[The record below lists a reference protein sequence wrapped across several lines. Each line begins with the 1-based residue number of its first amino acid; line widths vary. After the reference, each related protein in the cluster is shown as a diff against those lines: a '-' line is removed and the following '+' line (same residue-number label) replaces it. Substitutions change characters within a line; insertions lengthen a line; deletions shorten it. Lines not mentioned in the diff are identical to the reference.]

1 MAFKDVSQ
9 DGAFNK
15 VYYNILID
23 KDKYLTLKEE
33 LGDSEFAKI
42 PRVDVFASFH
52 GDLDFI
58 VKWRSNKPNP
68 VRRQDDGIWDRTS
81 KDGCLYLI
89 ENKVRIY
96 SSFCVGLI
104 NGYWDEEEC
113 NSIAK
118 KIVDSGENSMTAI
131 LDCIGE
137 AAKVWLRY
145 YTYKI
150 DGVSVLTGTPHSYI
164 YFLGSTCSI
173 YYLVEDEELIRRLYK
188 EGVPI

>member
-1 MAFKDVSQ
+1 MAFKDVRQ
-9 DGAFNK
+9 DGTFIQ

-42 PRVDVFASFH
+42 PTVDVFASFH

-58 VKWRSNKPNP
+58 VKSRSKKPYP
-68 VRRQDDGIWDRTS
+68 VSCRDDGIWDRTS

-96 SSFCVGLI
+96 SSFWVGLI

-118 KIVDSGENSMTAI
+118 KIVDSGENDMMEI
-131 LDCIGE
+131 LSCIRK
-137 AAKVWLRY
+137 AAEFWHRY

-150 DGVSVLTGTPHSYI
+150 DGVSVLTGSTHSDI
-164 YFLGSTCSI
+164 YFSGSTCSI
-173 YYLVEDEELIRRLYK
+173 YRLVDDEELIRRFYK
-188 EGVPI
+188 EGAPI

>member
-1 MAFKDVSQ
+1 MAFKDVIL
-9 DGAFNK
+9 DDAYDK

-33 LGDSEFAKI
+33 LGESEFAKI

-52 GDLDFI
+52 DDLDFI
-58 VKWRSNKPNP
+58 VKWRSNKPYP
-68 VRRQDDGIWDRTS
+68 VSSWDDGIWNRTS
-81 KDGCLYLI
+81 KNGCLYLI
-89 ENKVRIY
+89 ENRVRIY
-96 SSFCVGLI
+96 SSFCVGLT

-118 KIVDSGENSMTAI
+118 KIIDSGENSMTAI

-150 DGVSVLTGTPHSYI
+150 DGVSVLIGKPRNILSDTVY
-164 YFLGSTCSI
+164 SI
-173 YYLVEDEELIRRLYK
+173 YRLVDDEELIRRFFK
-188 EGVPI
+188 EGAPI

>member
-1 MAFKDVSQ
+1 MAFKDVIQ
-9 DGAFNK
+9 DGAFYQ

-52 GDLDFI
+52 DDLDFI
-58 VKWRSNKPNP
+58 VKWRSNKPYP
-68 VRRQDDGIWDRTS
+68 VSSWDDGIWNRTS

-89 ENKVRIY
+89 ENRVHLL

-118 KIVDSGENSMTAI
+118 KIVDSGENSMMAI
-131 LDCIGE
+131 LDCIRK
-137 AAKVWLRY
+137 AAEFWHRY

-150 DGVSVLTGTPHSYI
+150 DGVSVLTGRPYSDI
-164 YFLGSTCSI
+164 YFSGSTCSI
-173 YYLVEDEELIRRLYK
+173 YSLVDEELTRHFYK
-188 EGVPI
+188 EGAPI

>member
-1 MAFKDVSQ
+1 MAFKDVIQ
-9 DGAFNK
+9 NGAFNQ

-33 LGDSEFAKI
+33 LGDSELAKI

-58 VKWRSNKPNP
+58 VKWRSNKPYSAFF
-68 VRRQDDGIWDRTS
+68 RDGCIWNRTP

-89 ENKVRIY
+89 ENRVRIY

-118 KIVDSGENSMTAI
+118 KIVDSGENSMMGI
-131 LDCIGE
+131 LSCIRE
-137 AAKVWLRY
+137 AAKVWHRY

-150 DGVSVLTGTPHSYI
+150 NGVSVLIGERWSQLFNTI
-164 YFLGSTCSI
+164 CSI

>member
-1 MAFKDVSQ
+1 MAFKDVIQ
-9 DGAFNK
+9 DGAFYQ

-52 GDLDFI
+52 DDLDFI
-58 VKWRSNKPNP
+58 VKWRSNKPYSVSNWF
-68 VRRQDDGIWDRTS
+68 DGIWNRTS
-81 KDGCLYLI
+81 KEGCLYLI
-89 ENKVRIY
+89 ENRVRIY

-118 KIVDSGENSMTAI
+118 KIVDSGESNMMAI
-131 LDCIGE
+131 LDCIRE
-137 AAKVWLRY
+137 AAKVWYRY

-150 DGVSVLTGTPHSYI
+150 DGVSVLIGKPDNNLSKTVY
-164 YFLGSTCSI
+164 SI
-173 YYLVEDEELIRRLYK
+173 YRLVDDDELIRRFYK
-188 EGVPI
+188 EGAPI

>member
-1 MAFKDVSQ
+1 MAFEDVMKSH
-9 DGAFNK
+9 AFDR

-23 KDKYLTLKEE
+23 KNKYFALKEE
-33 LGDSEFAKI
+33 LGDSEFAEI
-42 PRVDVFASFH
+42 PRVDVFACFH
-52 GDLDFI
+52 DDLAFI
-58 VKWRSNKPNP
+58 VKSRSNKPNP
-68 VRRQDDGIWDRTS
+68 VPCRDDGIWNRTS

-89 ENKVRIY
+89 ENRVRIY

-118 KIVDSGENSMTAI
+118 KIVDSGENNMMTI
-131 LDCIGE
+131 LDRIRK
-137 AAKVWLRY
+137 AADVWHRY

-150 DGVSVLTGTPHSYI
+150 DGVSVLTGIPRSELFNTA
-164 YFLGSTCSI
+164 CSI
-173 YYLVEDEELIRRLYK
+173 YYLVEDEELIRQFYK